1 MPLYR
6 PIRTTSSAVPDALS
20 TMRGEIASL
29 SAATAGQLN
38 GTIRKLK
45 AMIAT
50 IPLVH
55 AHTYSASGWT
65 VSPETTRILSAS
77 LPVRAGQTDLAVLVM
92 VTAKMANAGTGEN
105 SKIFN
110 IPTYALSVA
119 GQSIPLVMHSE
130 STTSSDYSRITK
142 QSTGWAIGSFP
153 TSGATAVPFVVSTSG
168 DIPNQITA
176 EASIRLGVI
185 SISSLTA

>member
-6 PIRTTSSAVPDALS
+6 PIRTTSSAVPDALAEVRS
-20 TMRGEIASL
+20 EVVAL
-29 SAATAGQLN
+29 SGATSGQVN

-153 TSGATAVPFVVSTSG
+153 TSGATAIPLVVSTSG